1 MVLFR
6 HNLPQPTQAQLMRGE
21 FPKTPCIEQGVVL
34 SCRFAE
40 WKVRRAP
47 RVLRMAV
54 VSQSS
59 VKFGKKRVFL
69 VGTINFM
76 TIIAEVATSKNIN
89 NYFKCQKSI
98 IKTSICTFIQT
109 RSHAHTH
116 THVRAKRT
124 KRGHMYT
131 KQIQGSGV
139 CHSFFLFFQFCLINI
154 YKTLHL
160 ATPWITLSQELFNK
174 PEEISLHNREG
185 PNMLKNF
192 AYYAFRILPT
202 CFKICFEITQK
213 QKNMLEICL
222 KYARNM
228 T

>member
-21 FPKTPCIEQGVVL
+21 FPETPCIEQGVVL

-76 TIIAEVATSKNIN
+76 TITAEVATSK
-89 NYFKCQKSI
+89 FVLLSL
-98 IKTSICTFIQT
+98 T
-109 RSHAHTH
+109 R
-116 THVRAKRT
+116 
-124 KRGHMYT
+124 
-131 KQIQGSGV
+131 
-139 CHSFFLFFQFCLINI
+139 
-154 YKTLHL
+154 
-160 ATPWITLSQELFNK
+160 
-174 PEEISLHNREG
+174 
-185 PNMLKNF
+185 
-192 AYYAFRILPT
+192 T
-202 CFKICFEITQK
+202 CD
-213 QKNMLEICL
+213 
-222 KYARNM
+222 
-228 T
+228 